1 VVRPCGSFRP
11 WKPLWIVQPVAL
23 TLAMVGLI
31 ESLLTAS
38 IVDEMTDT
46 PSDKNRESRGQGI
59 ANIVSGCFGGMAG
72 CAMIGQSVIIVRS
85 ATCPMLL
92 VPPSMWAV

>member
-1 VVRPCGSFRP
+1 
-11 WKPLWIVQPVAL
+11 VAL

-46 PSDKNRESRGQGI
+46 SNDKNRESR
-59 ANIVSGCFGGMAG
+59 V
-72 CAMIGQSVIIVRS
+72 
-85 ATCPMLL
+85 
-92 VPPSMWAV
+92 